1 MKSTFIAFKKSA
13 FTLLTTLTVL
23 FGTTAMALPV
33 EEPNPIV
40 GIWKTGDGNAVVRI
54 YKNGDKFQGKNL
66 MIQKQEKPN

>member
-23 FGTTAMALPV
+23 FGTTAMGLPV
-33 EEPNPIV
+33 EEPNAIV

-54 YKNGDKFQGKNL
+54 YKNG
-66 MIQKQEKPN
+66 